1 MKAYVLTIKKE
12 QDDNKVYIYGVYSTK
27 DKAVE
32 ETHSLPPCFVHIS
45 EFELDSGDTMINSL
59 LRDIETL
66 NTDNGE

>member
-1 MKAYVLTIKKE
+1 MKVYVIVIKKE
-12 QDDNKVYIYGVYSTK
+12 QNDNEAYIYGVYSTK
-27 DKAVE
+27 EKAVE
-32 ETHSLPPCFVHIS
+32 EAHSLPPCFVHIS